1 MAGNIRIFV
10 GYPLALE
17 PFCVLLSSARC
28 YRLKPDADLAV
39 LPFDDDLQDALHD
52 RFGTGDWPENQGV
65 LLSTTDQAFA
75 AECSQ
80 RAPLAYLQC
89 DDGAEGV
96 FQSAAVWKAGQITI
110 GPVSLDMS
118 GPGARRPTPLR
129 PINVALRAL
138 GVVAGSAVD
147 EAAAF
152 GLATYASN
160 ADICARGWPCR

>member
-39 LPFDDDLQDALHD
+39 VPFDDDLQDALHD

-96 FQSAAVWKAGQITI
+96 FQSAAVWKAGPICRLCRSAACPI
-110 GPVSLDMS
+110 GAA
-118 GPGARRPTPLR
+118 GAP
-129 PINVALRAL
+129 
-138 GVVAGSAVD
+138 
-147 EAAAF
+147 AAPRLC
-152 GLATYASN
+152 GRSTS
-160 ADICARGWPCR
+160 R